1 MRSVVSVTVL
11 FSCALLLPVG
21 CATDDAATS
30 PAAPTEAAALK
41 ARDFYPLAVGNQWT
55 YRSTP
60 GDETRTITIV
70 REEDGFFI
78 DSNTPPA
85 RLQTRSTGVYDGD
98 RFLLEEP
105 LEVGHKWLAVP
116 SASEVERYEIVATGL
131 ELSTPAGFFKDCL
144 RVRAETKQ
152 RGPGGKPVT
161 VVVLWTYA
169 PFVGLIRIEQRL
181 EIEGEDPRS
190 LMTIE
195 LVDFELVGGDRAASA
210 AGGGATGVA
219 RP

>member
-1 MRSVVSVTVL
+1 MRTVV
-11 FSCALLLPVG
+11 FAGPLLLCVLCVPTG
-21 CATDDAATS
+21 CATDDGAATS
-30 PAAPTEAAALK
+30 QSPAQQAALK
-41 ARDFYPLAVGNQWT
+41 ARDFYPLAVGNTWT

-60 GDETRTITIV
+60 GDETRTIAIV
-70 REEDGFFI
+70 REEEGFFI
-78 DSNTPPA
+78 DNNTPPA

-131 ELSTPAGFFKDCL
+131 ELSTPAGFFKDCV
-144 RVRAETKQ
+144 RVRAETPQ
-152 RGPGGKPVT
+152 RGPDGKPVT

-169 PFVGLIRIEQRL
+169 PQVGLIRIEQRL
-181 EIEGEDPRS
+181 EMEGANTRS

-195 LVDFELVGGDRAASA
+195 LIDYELSTSKEAAA
-210 AGGGATGVA
+210 AGHRGQGSA